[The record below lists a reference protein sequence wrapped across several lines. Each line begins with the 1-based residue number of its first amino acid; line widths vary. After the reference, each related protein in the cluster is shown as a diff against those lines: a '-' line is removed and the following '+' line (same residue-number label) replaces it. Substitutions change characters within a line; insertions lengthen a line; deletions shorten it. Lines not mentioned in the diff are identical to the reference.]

1 MKNRI
6 VKAAGLSL
14 LVLGALKLNDSFR
27 GERMTYLPEGQ
38 EIRQVEELSD
48 YEEAARGL
56 PGDLIALGIVV
67 GGAYLS
73 VGSQGRRE

>member
-14 LVLGALKLNDSFR
+14 LVLGALKLNDSFS
-27 GERMTYLPEGQ
+27 GERTFYLSEGQ
-38 EIRQVEELSD
+38 EIKQVEELSD
-48 YEEAARGL
+48 YEEAARG
-56 PGDLIALGIVV
+56 PIGDIVALGVLA

-73 VGSQGRRE
+73 AGSRRRE